1 MYRYFPSPFKR
12 FSLIKGKLY
21 HHLLVRITYVL
32 ALLSFFCSFQL
43 SAQNIMFPQC
53 MAEHESKMMVAPFTH
68 LMVVDN
74 NNSPKTANKLVV
86 LYSMLVLS
94 AGLFLVCRLKS
105 SQHILTKYVFT
116 LFRKHKHEN
125 SSTPENPSDR
135 IEFIEIPVKNL
146 HAIST
151 ETYNAIL
158 KKISKFEKSG
168 KFLRK
173 DINLTWL
180 SNHLNTNT
188 KYLSEVI
195 KEHKCTN
202 FNGYINGLRIQYI
215 IKKLTETPVYRGYKI
230 SYLAEECGYA
240 SPQVFAIAFKR
251 ETGVT
256 PSYFIEQFKN
266 GPDNTLTK
274 SSA

>member
-1 MYRYFPSPFKR
+1 
-12 FSLIKGKLY
+12 
-21 HHLLVRITYVL
+21 
-32 ALLSFFCSFQL
+32 
-43 SAQNIMFPQC
+43 
-53 MAEHESKMMVAPFTH
+53 MAVAPFTRLIAAAPTNSAKTTGK
-68 LMVVDN
+68 LM
-74 NNSPKTANKLVV
+74 V

-105 SQHILTKYVFT
+105 SQYILTKYVFT
-116 LFRKHKHEN
+116 LFRKHKNEN
-125 SSTPENPSDR
+125 TSSPEDASDR
-135 IEFIEIPVKNL
+135 TEIIEIPAKTL

-151 ETYNAIL
+151 ETYHAIL
-158 KKISKFEKSG
+158 KKINKFEKSE
-168 KFLRK
+168 KYLRK

-195 KEHKCTN
+195 KEHKGTN

-215 IKKLTETPVYRGYKI
+215 IKKLNEMPVYRGYKI
-230 SYLAEECGYA
+230 SYLAEECGYG

-251 ETGVT
+251 ETGIT
-256 PSYFIEQFKN
+256 PSSFIEQFKN
-266 GPDNTLTK
+266 GPDDTLDK

>member
-1 MYRYFPSPFKR
+1 M
-12 FSLIKGKLY
+12 L
-21 HHLLVRITYVL
+21 
-32 ALLSFFCSFQL
+32 
-43 SAQNIMFPQC
+43 PQGI
-53 MAEHESKMMVAPFTH
+53 AEHERKMIAAPFAH
-68 LMVVDN
+68 LIAVDN
-74 NNSPKTANKLVV
+74 NNSSKTAGKLIV

-105 SQHILTKYVFT
+105 SQYLLTKYVFT
-116 LFRKHKHEN
+116 LFRKHKNEN
-125 SSTPENPSDR
+125 NSTLEVPSDR
-135 IEFIEIPVKNL
+135 LEIIEIPAKTF

-151 ETYNAIL
+151 ETYHSIL
-158 KKISKFEKSG
+158 KKISKFEKSE

-195 KEHKCTN
+195 KQHKNTN

-230 SYLAEECGYA
+230 SYLAEECGYG

-256 PSYFIEQFKN
+256 PSYFIEQLKN
-266 GPDNTLTK
+266 GPNNTLNK